1 MNQKFQEV
9 KNMNLETKIYF
20 KMIYTKSM
28 MFIQLQIELLSILIH
43 TRTHALIEVLKT
55 KMEATFLIVRF
66 ALLITFKDNSQQ
78 TMISRCRIFKILI
91 RNCRK
96 CNKIKIKMN
105 KSTKKFYIKDQ
116 AV

>member
-1 MNQKFQEV
+1 MNQNFQEV